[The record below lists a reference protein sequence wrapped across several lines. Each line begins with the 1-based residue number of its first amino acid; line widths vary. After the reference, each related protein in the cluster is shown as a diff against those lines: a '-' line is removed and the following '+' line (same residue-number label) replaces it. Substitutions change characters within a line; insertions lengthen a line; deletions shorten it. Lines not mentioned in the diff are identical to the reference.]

1 MQKTTRVC
9 QFISYSADSH
19 YLVNLGKGLA
29 NNNIDLICGTLF
41 ETGKDEPKWIKE
53 SESINYFCLNAKSK
67 PDFPKAVLSLA
78 KILRRE
84 KIDIL
89 QTHLYEA
96 SFVGLLAAKLARIPL
111 RILTRHH
118 LDQSHLI
125 GKKLPIFI
133 DRWETKNCDK
143 IVVLS
148 NAVKEFL
155 VDKDFV
161 DRKKI
166 QVIYQGFDF
175 ERFTA
180 TETERQSVRNEF
192 GFQEN
197 DFVVGTIGNF
207 FSTKGHRFL
216 VEALKKLENEIPNL
230 KLFFVGDGGHK
241 DILVSQITDLN
252 LTKKVVFS
260 GFRADVPA
268 CMGAMDAVVHP
279 SLSEAFC
286 QVLIESMSIG
296 KPLISTDV
304 GGAKEVITNNETGL
318 LIPAENTDAIVE
330 SIRKVYKD
338 KDFTKKMALA
348 GQKSV
353 RERFTLDKMINQ
365 QVECYKI
372 WLKRS

>member
-1 MQKTTRVC
+1 MKVC
-9 QFISYSADSH
+9 HFISYSADGH
-19 YLVNLGKGLA
+19 YLANLGKGLA
-29 NNNIDLICGTLF
+29 KNGVDLVGGTLF
-41 ETGKDEPKWIKE
+41 RTGKTTPEWINQTE
-53 SESINYFCLNAKSK
+53 NVNYFCLKAKSK
-67 PDFPKAVLSLA
+67 IDFPKAILSLA
-78 KILRRE
+78 KILRKE
-84 KIDIL
+84 KVDIL

-96 SFVGLLAAKLARIPL
+96 SFVGLLAAKLAGIPL

-133 DRWETKNCDK
+133 DRWETKNCHK

-155 VDKDFV
+155 VEKDFV

-166 QVIYQGFDF
+166 KVIYQGFDF

-180 TETERQSVRNEF
+180 TETERQSIRNEF

-216 VEALKKLENEIPNL
+216 VEALKNLENEIPNL

-241 DILVSQITDLN
+241 DVLVNQINSLN
-252 LTKKVVFS
+252 ITGKVVFS

-268 CMGAMDAVVHP
+268 CMSAMDSVVHP

-286 QVLIESMSIG
+286 QVLIESMSVG

-318 LIPAENTDAIVE
+318 LIPAENTDAIIE
-330 SIRKVYKD
+330 SIRKIYFS
-338 KDFTKKMALA
+338 KDFSEKIALA
-348 GQKSV
+348 GQKAV
-353 RERFTLDKMINQ
+353 RERFTLEKMVNQ
-365 QVECYKI
+365 QVECYKL
-372 WLKRS
+372 WLKEKKK